1 MRLGFKDFVWLI
13 IFSAIIDWK
22 EIKKIRRP
30 IGRGKDSKRL
40 FIHLW
45 FPKTFHATRA
55 PLVSAKAFELSSK
68 HSHTLWVLL

>member
-30 IGRGKDSKRL
+30 IGRG
-40 FIHLW
+40 FEAT
-45 FPKTFHATRA
+45 FPLARVRFSTFQLLSHNFPR
-55 PLVSAKAFELSSK
+55 ELLY
-68 HSHTLWVLL
+68 HSCELCYVPYI

>member
-1 MRLGFKDFVWLI
+1 MIDY
-13 IFSAIIDWK
+13 IFSAILNWK

-45 FPKTFHATRA
+45 FPRTLRTAR
-55 PLVSAKAFELSSK
+55 AKAFELSSK
-68 HSHTLWVLL
+68 HSHTLMGVVLL